1 MRHCPSS
8 GYSRCLRMLPK
19 IAINM
24 NFRFPVLH
32 NQDLKLDKGEKS
44 NCPPIVLLDIDFL
57 LETRN

>member
-1 MRHCPSS
+1 
-8 GYSRCLRMLPK
+8 MLPK